1 MADVRK
7 KVVVRKLGGEV
18 RWGYLPPTGFVQD
31 GVVEMLDVDSRVI
44 RFDLKE
50 IRWIATV
57 RDFNL
62 DDAVEPEQIGRRAF
76 LGRPRGDGLWLK
88 VAFFD
93 GETLEGLSHFGV
105 NFLDGVV
112 EDGGIRVTPP
122 EARSN
127 TQSLFIPRS
136 AIQSIEAL
144 GSVAAPAK
152 RKARREE
159 LEAAQPGLFE

>member
-7 KVVVRKLGGEV
+7 KVVVRKLDGGLV
-18 RWGYLPPTGFVQD
+18 WGYLPSSGFVRD
-31 GVVEMLDVDSRVI
+31 GMVEMLDVESRVI
-44 RFDLKE
+44 QLDLRE

-76 LGRPRGDGLWLK
+76 LGRPRGDGLWLR
-88 VAFFD
+88 VGFSD
-93 GETLEGLSHFGV
+93 GDTMEGLAHFGV
-105 NFLDGVV
+105 SFLDSVV

-136 AIQSIEAL
+136 AIQSLEAL
-144 GSVAAPAK
+144 GSVAAPSK

-159 LEAAQPGLFE
+159 MEAAQPNLFE